1 MQNDTASVNVT
12 VLNVNDWDPRF
23 ELAEYEF
30 IVTESALPTGAIIGR
45 VRVDDGDASDR
56 VSFQLKGFESR

>member
-45 VRVDDGDASDR
+45 VRVDDGDAGDR